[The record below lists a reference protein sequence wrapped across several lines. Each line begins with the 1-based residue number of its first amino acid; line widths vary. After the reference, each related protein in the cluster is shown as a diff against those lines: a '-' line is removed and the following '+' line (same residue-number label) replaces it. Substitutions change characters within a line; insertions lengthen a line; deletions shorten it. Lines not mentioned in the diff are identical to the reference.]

1 MNMQV
6 KECVAGGHSLSYES
20 LSHLLERASPST
32 ILRYI
37 ASGSG
42 RLLSLRRLAASLAMK
57 GSHLEGAVAPVGDA
71 SSKAS
76 DGGGGR
82 SGGDHTVAYT
92 VELYLWAN
100 KTKQMTGTL
109 DGRGLPTRASASLAL
124 L

>member
-20 LSHLLERASPST
+20 LSRVSPST
-32 ILRYI
+32 TLRYI

-42 RLLSLRRLAASLAMK
+42 RRLSLRRLAASLAMK

-82 SGGDHTVAYT
+82 SDGNGDCHEGGAVIAC
-92 VELYLWAN
+92 
-100 KTKQMTGTL
+100 
-109 DGRGLPTRASASLAL
+109 RR
-124 L
+124 

>member
-1 MNMQV
+1 M
-6 KECVAGGHSLSYES
+6 CSRRSLSLSYES
-20 LSHLLERASPST
+20 PLSHLLERASPST

-82 SGGDHTVAYT
+82 SGGDGDH
-92 VELYLWAN
+92 EG
-100 KTKQMTGTL
+100 GTL
-109 DGRGLPTRASASLAL
+109 SSPPSRMAGGALGGSGGGCGGGDGGGGEDAEGY
-124 L
+124 